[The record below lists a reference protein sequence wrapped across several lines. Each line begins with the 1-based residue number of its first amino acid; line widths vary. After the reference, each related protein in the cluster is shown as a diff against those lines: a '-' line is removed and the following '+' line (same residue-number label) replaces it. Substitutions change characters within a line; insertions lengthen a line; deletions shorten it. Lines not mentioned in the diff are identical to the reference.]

1 MVLFALFPGK
11 LGGEIHGKGIV
22 KIWTWLYVEFYTPCV
37 LWQKK
42 KKKRRKKKKV
52 EDCGSNMEQ
61 RRPEVIPAVHRRTG
75 EKLVSSRIKS

>member
-1 MVLFALFPGK
+1 MA
-11 LGGEIHGKGIV
+11 IRGI
-22 KIWTWLYVEFYTPCV
+22 LYTMRTVA
-37 LWQKK
+37 KK